1 MAPGA
6 AEAAGCGGG
15 GRRGT
20 LCCTVVPGRAAGAD
34 VSREDATRRD
44 DNGDNDD
51 NGDRG
56 RLPGE
61 ECIAVD
67 TVLPKGFLTADPSH
81 CCRCRRV
88 VAAVSLLIGSAY
100 LRPSQ
105 NTASTSRPIV

>member
-20 LCCTVVPGRAAGAD
+20 LCCTVVPGRAAGAASRGD
-34 VSREDATRRD
+34 ASREDAPRCD
-44 DNGDNDD
+44 DND
-51 NGDRG
+51 DRG
-56 RLPGE
+56 RLPKE

-67 TVLPKGFLTADPSH
+67 TVLPKGFLTADLSH

-100 LRPSQ
+100 LSSQ
-105 NTASTSRPIV
+105 NNA